1 MFTDEYQRMD
11 VLEWSPDAIDLLE
24 QLMGEDIEPRRQFV
38 FNEIDFSEVRE

>member
-11 VLEWSPDAIDLLE
+11 VLEWSEDAIVLLE
-24 QLMGEDIEPRRQFV
+24 ELMGEDIEPRRKFV